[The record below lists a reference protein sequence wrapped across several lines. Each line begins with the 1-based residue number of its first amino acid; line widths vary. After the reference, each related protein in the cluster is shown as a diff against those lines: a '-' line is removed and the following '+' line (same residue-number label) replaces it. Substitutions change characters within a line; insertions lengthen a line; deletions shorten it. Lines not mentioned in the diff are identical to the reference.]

1 MHAKNKAFIALQL
14 LGAFF
19 FFLVAITAAF
29 SSRVKRYAT
38 WYSFC
43 ASWVISG
50 ISYSLMLVVEAYA
63 GAQGLHRWHPNV
75 EVGSVEWKA
84 EKVCMTQAAFIY
96 ASPALTGFTSLAM
109 CFHVLLYVRVALEV
123 PMGRVKAMTTTVL
136 VVVPYVIWVIM
147 FAVLFQL
154 SQAQPNTV
162 ELDRSGYY
170 CHLALPE
177 PVAVCS
183 GIAIFASI
191 SVAIVETLMARA
203 VHKYRDALPRT
214 THSITF
220 TLRVLLFGFV
230 DLFALIIGLLL
241 LIPASRNLGV
251 NFLLSLIPMLGIF
264 IFGSQTDI
272 LHVWMFWKRPFPE
285 SMASQPIPTR
295 HCSDDAD
302 SFTLRQPNA
311 RSKRGRRRSTSQSK
325 LGPFSVS
332 SDLSTTFRTA
342 NPRALSISMLDDA
355 VDTTYEVD
363 ERINA
368 SNTSR
373 LSKKY

>member
-50 ISYSLMLVVEAYA
+50 ISYSLILVVEAYA
-63 GAQGLHRWHPNV
+63 GAQGFHHWHPNV

-96 ASPALTGFTSLAM
+96 ASPVLTGFTSLAM
-109 CFHVLLYVRVALEV
+109 CFH
-123 PMGRVKAMTTTVL
+123 L

-162 ELDRSGYY
+162 ELGRSGYY

-203 VHKYRDALPRT
+203 VHKYRDVLPQT

-220 TLRVLLFGFV
+220 TWRVLLFGFV
-230 DLFALIIGLLL
+230 DLFALIAYAG
-241 LIPASRNLGV
+241 
-251 NFLLSLIPMLGIF
+251 
-264 IFGSQTDI
+264 DI
-272 LHVWMFWKRPFPE
+272 HLWV
-285 SMASQPIPTR
+285 
-295 HCSDDAD
+295 
-302 SFTLRQPNA
+302 
-311 RSKRGRRRSTSQSK
+311 
-325 LGPFSVS
+325 
-332 SDLSTTFRTA
+332 A
-342 NPRALSISMLDDA
+342 NSH
-355 VDTTYEVD
+355 
-363 ERINA
+363 
-368 SNTSR
+368 SNTT
-373 LSKKY
+373 LLG

>member
-1 MHAKNKAFIALQL
+1 MHAKNKAFITLQL

-63 GAQGLHRWHPNV
+63 GAQEFHHRHPNA

-96 ASPALTGFTSLAM
+96 ASPILTGLTSLAM
-109 CFHVLLYVRVALEV
+109 CFHALLHVRAALEV
-123 PMGRVKAMTTTVL
+123 PMGRVKAITTTVL
-136 VVVPYVIWVIM
+136 VVVPYVIWVTV

-162 ELDRSGYY
+162 ELGRSGYY

-177 PVAVCS
+177 PAAVCA

-191 SVAIVETLMARA
+191 SAAIVETLMARA

-230 DLFALIIGLLL
+230 DLFALTIGLLV
-241 LIPASRNLGV
+241 LIPATRNLGV
-251 NFLLSLIPMLGIF
+251 NFLLSLMPMLGIF
-264 IFGSQTDI
+264 IFGSQADI
-272 LHVWMFWKRPFPE
+272 LHVWMFWKRPFPK
-285 SMASQPIPTR
+285 SIASQPITIR

-302 SFTLRQPNA
+302 SFTLR
-311 RSKRGRRRSTSQSK
+311 
-325 LGPFSVS
+325 
-332 SDLSTTFRTA
+332 
-342 NPRALSISMLDDA
+342 
-355 VDTTYEVD
+355 
-363 ERINA
+363 
-368 SNTSR
+368 
-373 LSKKY
+373 